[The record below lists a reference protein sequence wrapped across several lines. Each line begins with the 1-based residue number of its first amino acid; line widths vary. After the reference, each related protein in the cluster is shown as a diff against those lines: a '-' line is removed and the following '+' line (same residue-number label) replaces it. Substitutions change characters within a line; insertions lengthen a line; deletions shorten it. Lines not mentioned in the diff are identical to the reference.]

1 MLYKLDNSIHDNIG
15 DFMKANKTMQESL
28 DKVNAALAI
37 LDTDVWTGKSKDSAI
52 SLMLILKKYHEALL
66 SVAEDNLDTML
77 KLETN
82 ASEYMQNGKMPSL
95 WK

>member
-15 DFMKANKTMQESL
+15 EFMKANKTMQESL

-37 LDTDVWTGKSKDSAI
+37 LETDVWTGKSKDSAI
-52 SLMLILKKYHEALL
+52 SLMLILKQYHEKLL
-66 SVAEDNLDTML
+66 SVAEGNLDTMI